1 MKKMI
6 ILTIILVFL
15 LLMVQCQEPNANIPG
30 KINLRFKIGEF
41 EMLGNLLD
49 IEESQV
55 NLVVNGKE
63 LSGDFSNLIY
73 NGWEWGEEQLPLNLE
88 HFSISLKATLVFTN
102 NETQLSTTVSFANME
117 AEHWFYENEFA
128 TGTLLEDGNDVYFL
142 LDINEGKVLVVENPV
157 RIYGSVKEGGI
168 VSMDIGDRFLKAVG
182 DIFGNF
188 QFWVP
193 RPYIGEYD
201 VTIQYGDDSTMVTVE
216 GESDEIEISF

>member
-6 ILTIILVFL
+6 SLTIILVFL
-15 LLMVQCQEPNANIPG
+15 LLMVQCQEPIPGPG

-41 EMLGNLLD
+41 EMLENLLD
-49 IEESQV
+49 IDESQV
-55 NLVVNGKE
+55 NLVVNGEE
-63 LSGDFSNLIY
+63 LSGDFSSLIY
-73 NGWEWGEEQLPLNLE
+73 DGWEWGEEQLPLNLE
-88 HFSISLKATLVFTN
+88 NFSISLKATLVFTN
-102 NETQLSTTVSFANME
+102 NETQLSTTISFENMKT
-117 AEHWFYENEFA
+117 EHWFYENEFA
-128 TGTLLEDGNDVYFL
+128 TDTILEDGNDAYFL
-142 LDINEGKVLVVENPV
+142 LDINEGKILVVEDPV
-157 RIYGSVKEGGI
+157 RIYGSVEKGGI

-182 DIFGNF
+182 EDTFENF